1 MASIIPTLEEKCRG
15 AMLATAIGDALGW
28 PQEIRCKNR
37 DKNPKLTGKF
47 VDWIRSTNNPR
58 WHDEKIL
65 AGEYSDDTQL
75 MLSIARSIIAGNWEK
90 SFVEKELPFWLN
102 YERGGGGALLRA
114 AKSCSQNNL
123 QLWQTKPSNGY
134 FSAGG
139 NGAAMR
145 ILPHVIASSK
155 NSDITTLILDI
166 IKDTLIT
173 HGHPRAF
180 LGAMC
185 YAYALDYL
193 KKKETILEY
202 GELVDALIFGREY
215 WTVKLDSNIFGNW
228 LNIAFQKCGYD
239 FFAEWDISVNRM
251 LRQLET
257 IKASLK
263 KGLMSDDVK
272 MLTNLECF
280 GKASGAGDVTALAGV
295 YLTSK
300 YANNPVLAIKTAA
313 YSLGAD
319 TDTIASMTGGL
330 VGMLNGVEWIPT
342 EWRTV
347 QDFNCLFA
355 MSDLLLSNHKKDE
368 IEAVVSLIKTTD
380 SGWETTPIGK
390 MKQVDFNSVPNGKHG
405 QIIIKKWQ
413 TSLGQTLYTKSF
425 QPNDSRSQHQQDNN
439 QISLFQHDSLCKLDQ
454 SSKNSAQGQLFDY
467 IESAENCSDQELYSR
482 KTKRQFVL
490 NITNIE
496 SLICNSQ
503 FKQSLTVGKV
513 IKIIQVLIEKDE
525 SSVSVAKKFKVDQ
538 SMVDL
543 LKKFIISY

>member
-1 MASIIPTLEEKCRG
+1 MATMIPIIEDKCRG

-28 PQEIRCKNR
+28 PLEIRCKNQ

-58 WHDEKIL
+58 WHAEKIL

-90 SFVEKELPFWLN
+90 FFAEKELPFWLN
-102 YERGGGGALLRA
+102 YERGGGRALLRA

-123 QLWQTKPSNGY
+123 QLWQTKFSNGY

-145 ILPHVIASSK
+145 ILPHVIASSQ

-193 KKKETILEY
+193 KKKEAILEY
-202 GELVDALIFGREY
+202 GELVDALISGREY
-215 WTVKLDSNIFGNW
+215 WTVKPDANIFGNW

-239 FFAEWDISVNRM
+239 FFSEWDISVNRM

-257 IKASLK
+257 IKAALR
-263 KGLMSDDVK
+263 KGLMADDVK

-280 GKASGAGDVTALAGV
+280 GKASGAGDVAALAGV

-347 QDFNCLFA
+347 QDFNCLVA
-355 MSDLLLSNHKKDE
+355 MSDLLLSNNKKDE

-390 MKQVDFNSVPNGKHG
+390 MKQVDFNSVPNGKQG
-405 QIIIKKWQ
+405 QVIIKKWQ

-425 QPNDSRSQHQQDNN
+425 QPNNNCSQHQQDDN
-439 QISLFQHDSLCKLDQ
+439 QISLFQHDSLGKLDQ
-454 SSKNSAQGQLFDY
+454 SSKNSVQDQLFDSVK
-467 IESAENCSDQELYSR
+467 SAEKCSDQELYSK

-513 IKIIQVLIEKDE
+513 IKIIQVLIENDE
-525 SSVSVAKKFKVDQ
+525 SSVSIAKKFKVDQ